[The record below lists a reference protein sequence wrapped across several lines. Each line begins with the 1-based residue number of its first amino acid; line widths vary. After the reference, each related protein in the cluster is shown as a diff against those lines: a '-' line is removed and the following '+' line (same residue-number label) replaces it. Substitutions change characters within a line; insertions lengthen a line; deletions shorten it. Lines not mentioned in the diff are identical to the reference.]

1 MTNSRLRGVH
11 ADGDKPWA
19 QEVNAMAWVSIIF
32 YQLPIPG
39 RIMSLS
45 VFPYQSTRISLFE
58 DHNFSEELMA
68 KKLLT
73 RRPDLDIDPF
83 VFDFPELPE

>member
-1 MTNSRLRGVH
+1 
-11 ADGDKPWA
+11 
-19 QEVNAMAWVSIIF
+19 
-32 YQLPIPG
+32 
-39 RIMSLS
+39 MSLS